1 MHQLTWSVNTFWGFY
16 ECWLDENNY
25 KCITGEEGP
34 SLMGLEDM
42 AMFRALPTATIFYP
56 SDGVSTE
63 KAVELAATTKVR
75 KTEVQRCGFPTA
87 SVEHVFITKNS
98 LFAVCWLSCSPTQ
111 RVFAT
116 SEPAAKT
123 VPSSITATRT
133 SMLDRLRWDSVFT
146 CIAVKTESKK
156 YRKLL
161 LQHEHTDHCQHCDL
175 KQKIMHLPL
184 PGGVP
189 GERGPGDCGGS
200 RSDFA
205 RGPGSSWTF
214 KERCT
219 TLPSDHREEGILHLF
234 KYMTSS

>member
-1 MHQLTWSVNTFWGFY
+1 MKTTINVLQERKAPPWWVWRTWLCSGPFPQRPFSIPVMVCLQRRLWN
-16 ECWLDENNY
+16 WLQPQRY
-25 KCITGEEGP
+25 
-34 SLMGLEDM
+34 
-42 AMFRALPTATIFYP
+42 
-56 SDGVSTE
+56 V
-63 KAVELAATTKVR
+63 

-133 SMLDRLRWDSVFT
+133 SMLDRLRWDGVFT

-156 YRKLL
+156 NRKLL

-219 TLPSDHREEGILHLF
+219 TLPSDHREGGILHLF